1 MSKSQFDANHAFER
15 QIGDNQNGMLRE
27 TYNEDGFTE
36 ECEAEPYINKSMS
49 KVSYATII
57 KDSVKEFKA
66 ILFKNI

>member
-1 MSKSQFDANHAFER
+1 
-15 QIGDNQNGMLRE
+15 MLRE